1 MCRSENRRSN
11 ARICRHWPAS
21 PPVRPGRASRG
32 PRRRAFQWAIL
43 IQPYLDAARKNPED
57 HGSIKPFTEDAI
69 DVILSRSDGK
79 PRDLLRKSFA
89 LIDQGATRNWDEVT
103 GARAADILD
112 SLSFAD
118 DDYVAPTGITRAPL
132 EEQWT

>member
-1 MCRSENRRSN
+1 MPVGEQAVERPDLPTLACLT
-11 ARICRHWPAS
+11 AS
-21 PPVRPGRASRG
+21 PTGKGIPRPAHAGLSVGDTDPAL
-32 PRRRAFQWAIL
+32 PRRG
-43 IQPYLDAARKNPED
+43 RKNPED

-89 LIDQGATRNWDEVT
+89 LIDQGATRNWDEIT